1 MGDFRSPPAWIL
13 APKRYIDPMIVRRL
27 LTASFGQMTVAMDVI
42 EENTSFDQGLYHQ
55 LTSTT
60 WRRAARLIERF
71 GADEALAELD
81 RRAESCVDRR
91 DVPSAIRWRNV
102 MAAIHAISSGECAES
117 RMN

>member
-1 MGDFRSPPAWIL
+1 M
-13 APKRYIDPMIVRRL
+13 
-27 LTASFGQMTVAMDVI
+27 TAIIGRTTIAMDTI
-42 EENTSFDQGLYHQ
+42 EKNAPPDQGVYHQ
-55 LTSTT
+55 LPPRT

-102 MAAIHAISSGECAES
+102 MAAIHAISSDEGVKS